1 MNNDQLSIILMGALM
16 FSILALFILVIIF
29 ISLSLKKK
37 KDNKELEEKATNVNP
52 TDKASKTLQVKTYTT
67 NDVKS
72 FLDFDEI
79 KDNMIVQDK
88 GKRYVMAI
96 QCQGINYD
104 LMSGMEKVAVEQG
117 FVQFLNTLRRPIQ
130 LYVQSR
136 KVNLEESLQN
146 YNKRLKAIENKYR
159 KLSLQ
164 YQQAT
169 KDTSI
174 DKKEFDDIRFEYKR
188 QINLYE
194 YSKDIISNTEKL
206 SLNKNILTKN
216 YYILISYMPDNTEN
230 LYNKEE
236 LIDAAF
242 SELYT
247 NAQSLLRILSVTGVT
262 GKVLNSTELADLLYV
277 AYNRDA
283 SEVYGVDKAI
293 RAGYDSLYV
302 AAPDVL
308 DKKMEE
314 LDKLIKERALDL
326 ANKTIEEVTINSRK
340 KQEVEAKERDI
351 KQLVREM
358 AKSMIYENEEY
369 IPKEVVKESIETLD
383 SEAKKEEKGD
393 K

>member
-1 MNNDQLSIILMGALM
+1 
-16 FSILALFILVIIF
+16 
-29 ISLSLKKK
+29 
-37 KDNKELEEKATNVNP
+37 
-52 TDKASKTLQVKTYTT
+52 
-67 NDVKS
+67 
-72 FLDFDEI
+72 
-79 KDNMIVQDK
+79 
-88 GKRYVMAI
+88 
-96 QCQGINYD
+96 
-104 LMSGMEKVAVEQG
+104 
-117 FVQFLNTLRRPIQ
+117 
-130 LYVQSR
+130 
-136 KVNLEESLQN
+136 
-146 YNKRLKAIENKYR
+146 
-159 KLSLQ
+159 
-164 YQQAT
+164 
-169 KDTSI
+169 
-174 DKKEFDDIRFEYKR
+174 
-188 QINLYE
+188 
-194 YSKDIISNTEKL
+194 
-206 SLNKNILTKN
+206 
-216 YYILISYMPDNTEN
+216 MPDNTEN